1 MKKIWLYIILMV
13 FASCVK
19 EADWDSP
26 GQGSEYIVVDG
37 VITNESRLQ
46 YVILN
51 YNKADLNGTLQ
62 PIDGGEVILSNEDS
76 TWQFLE
82 SASEPGKYISSRPI
96 VAQIN
101 KTYSLLVIYQG
112 NFYSSQAQMVQ
123 GKTFSEL
130 SYSKNENN
138 ELYHI
143 DYVASAFE
151 EEDPAMWEILIDWS
165 SVPGYENVSPEDA
178 RKKLLFYT
186 LTTLDVSQ
194 IFAPLVE
201 EVSFPAG
208 TKIDQRRFSLS
219 SDHADFIRSLLLETS
234 WQGGVFPTDPA
245 DVLTNISDGGL
256 GFFGICAVNSLSLTV
271 TP

>member
-1 MKKIWLYIILMV
+1 MKKIWLYILLFV

-19 EADWDSP
+19 EAEWDSP
-26 GQGSEYIVVDG
+26 AQGYEYIVVDG
-37 VITNESRLQ
+37 IITNESRLQ
-46 YVILN
+46 YIMLN
-51 YNKADLNGTLQ
+51 FDKDDLNGTLQ
-62 PIDGGEVILSNEDS
+62 TIDGANVILNNEDS
-76 TWQFLE
+76 TWQFIE
-82 SASEPGKYISSRPI
+82 SAAEPGKYVSTRPI

-101 KTYSLLVIYQG
+101 KTYSLLIVHQG
-112 NFYSSQAQMVQ
+112 KFYSAQAQMEQ

-130 SYSKNENN
+130 SYKKNDNN
-138 ELYHI
+138 DLYHI

-165 SVPGYENVSPEDA
+165 EVPGYENVNPDDT

-201 EVSFPAG
+201 EVSFPVG
-208 TKIDQRRFSLS
+208 TKIVQRRFSLS
-219 SDHADFIRSLLLETS
+219 SDHAEFIRSLLLETN

-245 DVLTNISDGGL
+245 NVITNISNGGL
-256 GFFGICAVNSLSLTV
+256 GFFGVCAVNSLSLTIS
-271 TP
+271 P

>member
-1 MKKIWLYIILMV
+1 MV

-19 EADWDSP
+19 EADWEAP
-26 GQGSEYIVVDG
+26 GNGSEYIVVEG

-46 YVILN
+46 YVLLN
-51 YNKADLNGTLQ
+51 YNKAELNGALQ

-76 TWQFLE
+76 TWQLLE

-101 KTYSLLVIYQG
+101 KTYSLLIIYQG
-112 NFYSSQAQMVQ
+112 KFYSSKAQMVQ

-130 SYSKNENN
+130 SYKKNEND

-165 SVPGYENVSPEDA
+165 SVPGYENVNPEDA

-208 TKIDQRRFSLS
+208 TKIVQRRFSLS
-219 SDHADFIRSLLLETS
+219 SEHADFIRSLLLETS

>member
-1 MKKIWLYIILMV
+1 MKKIVLYILLLV

-19 EADWDSP
+19 EAEWDSP
-26 GQGSEYIVVDG
+26 GQGSEYIVVEG

-46 YVILN
+46 YIILN
-51 YNKADLNGTLQ
+51 FNKADLNGALH
-62 PIDGGEVILSNEDS
+62 PLDGANVILNNEDS
-76 TWQFLE
+76 TWQFIE
-82 SASEPGKYISSRPI
+82 SSGEPGKYVSSRPI

-101 KTYSLLVIYQG
+101 KTYSLLIFYQG
-112 NFYSSQAQMVQ
+112 KFYSSQAQMVQ

-130 SYSKNENN
+130 SYSKNDDND
-138 ELYHI
+138 LYHI

-165 SVPGYENVSPEDA
+165 AVPGYENLDPDDT

-194 IFAPLVE
+194 IFATLVE
-201 EVSFPAG
+201 EVSFPIG

-219 SDHADFIRSLLLETS
+219 SDHAEFIRSLLLETS

-245 DVLTNISDGGL
+245 NVVSNISDGGL